1 MKPPATILVATDF
14 SPPAGL
20 AVDRAAQL
28 ARDHGARLVLLHA
41 FDLSR
46 WRNLRALATPKRRLI
61 ADQPNARAGAAL
73 RALAERLQRAHGI
86 RVTARM
92 AMGRTAQAIAAAGR
106 AESAGLVVLGPH
118 GRRMGDALLLG
129 STALAVARGS
139 ACPALVVRNPAPSAY
154 ARALVGLDFSPAS
167 ERATRAAATLAPGAR
182 ITLLHAVQSVEGP
195 MLLTGALQEAIRSAK
210 VALRKRAAARLEAA
224 FPAPQPGRLAAAR
237 RRAVIGPAAPA
248 LLKLAKQGSFELIA
262 VGRDARAAL
271 AERVL
276 GSVPANLLMHARA
289 DLLIAP

>member
-1 MKPPATILVATDF
+1 MPPMTILVATDF
-14 SPPAGL
+14 SPPARL

-28 ARDHGARLVLLHA
+28 ARDHGARLALLHA
-41 FDLSR
+41 FDLAR
-46 WRNLRALATPKRRLI
+46 WRNLRALATPKRRLL

-73 RALAERLQRAHGI
+73 RALAERLQREHGI

-92 AMGRTAQAIAAAGR
+92 AMGRAAQSIADAAR

-118 GRRMGDALLLG
+118 GRRAGDVLLLG

-139 ACPALVVRNPAPSAY
+139 DCAALVVRNPAPAPY
-154 ARALVGLDFSPAS
+154 TRALVGMDFSPAS
-167 ERATRAAATLAPGAR
+167 ERGAVTAATLFPGAR

-210 VALRKRAAARLEAA
+210 VELRKRAAARLEAA
-224 FPAPQPGRLAAAR
+224 FPGAQPGRLGAAR

-248 LLKLAKQGSFELIA
+248 LLRLEKQGSFELIV

-289 DLLIAP
+289 DLLIVP